1 MFVIGDSKSLL
12 QLDLR
17 SKSPTVALVLKSKGA
32 SAIALCLKRDGAT
45 KGLPAF
51 WRARR
56 NARTGTVNAI
66 LDRVVSSVHQSLCG
80 LHGHDALLHFDQGRI
95 SLLCTSCGHESPG
108 WEVKRAAAAPAR
120 VAPKTNVVRLPL
132 VQHRKVA

>member
-1 MFVIGDSKSLL
+1 MFVIDNAKSLVP
-12 QLDLR
+12 LDLGPG
-17 SKSPTVALVLKSKGA
+17 SPTVALLLKSKGA
-32 SAIALCLKRDGAT
+32 ATIALCLKRDGAA

-108 WEVKRAAAAPAR
+108 WEVKPGAAQAR
-120 VAPKTNVVRLPL
+120 VAPKAALVRMPL